1 MSQQKK
7 LFQKL
12 SYLQYP
18 FMLVGLAFCYKPFL
32 NGLAEIWA
40 DYNMGLVFLG
50 IGISFSTLQDTTKT
64 QNNFSKRIYESPRKS
79 KLFLTVILVMVIIFC
94 VLGMWGLFLKNGSP
108 LKDLSFGLIS
118 VGIGMIG
125 MLKSAGEMAEY
136 HRNKMEAS
144 DAGSNQ

>member
-1 MSQQKK
+1 MSNQKQ

-18 FMLVGLAFCYKPFL
+18 FMLAGLAYCYKPFL
-32 NGLAEIWA
+32 SGLTNIWT
-40 DYNMGLVFLG
+40 DYNMGLVFFG

-64 QNNFSKRIYESPRKS
+64 QNNFSKRIYENPRKS
-79 KLFLTVILVMVIIFC
+79 KRFLTAIFIMVILFC
-94 VLGMWGLFLKNGSP
+94 VLGMWGLFLTDGSP

-125 MLKSAGEMAEY
+125 MLKAAGEMAEY
-136 HRNKMEAS
+136 HRNKMEVGNS
-144 DAGSNQ
+144 INKE